1 MKNLGQNYINLAYKQ
16 MQRQNKT
23 LSKCFLNTKNNFFG
37 SLGTFWILSIIL
49 IISSI
54 STNTVQAQHKVE
66 KIVIDAGHGGK
77 DPGASGRYSKEKDVT
92 LAIALAT
99 GKLLKKQFPE
109 IKIIYTRKTDV
120 FIPLKKRA
128 EIANKAKADLFISIH
143 CNANKS
149 SSPHGSETYVMG
161 LHRSEANL
169 KIAKKE
175 NAAILFEDNYENQY
189 DGFDPT
195 SSESHIIFNLF
206 QNTFQAHNLDF
217 AGKLQHYF
225 DYYTPLNNRGVK
237 QAGFWVL
244 YKTTMP
250 GVLIETGFLS
260 NAHDEKFLTSK
271 KGQTKIS
278 RAIVLAVSDYKNG
291 HDASEQAKQKHKP
304 NTAKDKQADT
314 KVVVADKGT
323 KQNTVFKIQFLSL
336 STQKSLSGKKYKAL
350 QPIDSYYYKNMWR
363 YTTGNYKTQ
372 EEAEKQKRKI
382 RKQGFKGAFVVEFKD
397 GKRVK

>member
-1 MKNLGQNYINLAYKQ
+1 MKNLGQNYINLAYEQ

-23 LSKCFLNTKNNFFG
+23 LSAYFLHTKNNFF
-37 SLGTFWILSIIL
+37 STFGTFWTVSIIL

-54 STNTVQAQHKVE
+54 SINTVQAQHKVE

-92 LAIALAT
+92 LAIALTT

-109 IKIIYTRKTDV
+109 IEIIYTRKTDV
-120 FIPLKKRA
+120 FIPLKERA

-143 CNANKS
+143 CNANNS
-149 SSPHGSETYVMG
+149 SSPQGSETYVMG

-195 SSESHIIFNLF
+195 SNESHIIFNLF

-217 AGKLQHYF
+217 AAKVQSYF
-225 DYYTPLNNRGVK
+225 DYYTPLKNRGVK

-260 NAHDEKFLTSK
+260 NANDEKFLTSK
-271 KGQTKIS
+271 KGQAKIS
-278 RAIVLAVSDYKNG
+278 RAIVLAVSDYKSG

-304 NTAKDKQADT
+304 GTEKDTETIALNNNSTSD
-314 KVVVADKGT
+314 
-323 KQNTVFKIQFLSL
+323 NVFKVQFLSL
-336 STQKSLSGKKYKAL
+336 SKQKTLSGKKYKVL
-350 QPIDSYYYKNMWR
+350 QPIESYYYKGMWR
-363 YTTGNYKTQ
+363 YTTGNYTTR
-372 EEAEKQKRKI
+372 EIAEKQKSKI
-382 RKQGFKGAFVVEFKD
+382 RKQGFKEAFVVEFKD

>member
-37 SLGTFWILSIIL
+37 FLGTFWIVYITL
-49 IISSI
+49 IISAI

-77 DPGASGRYSKEKDVT
+77 DPGASGRYSKEKDIT
-92 LAIALAT
+92 LAIALTT
-99 GKLLKKQFPE
+99 GKLLKQQFPE
-109 IKIIYTRKTDV
+109 IEIIYTRKTDV
-120 FIPLKKRA
+120 FIPLKERA
-128 EIANKAKADLFISIH
+128 EIANKNNADLFISIH

-149 SSPHGSETYVMG
+149 SSPHGSETYIMG

-169 KIAKKE
+169 QIAKKE
-175 NAAILFEDNYENQY
+175 NAAILLEDNYENQY

-195 SSESHIIFNLF
+195 SNESHIIFNLF

-217 AGKLQHYF
+217 AGKVQHYF
-225 DYYTPLNNRGVK
+225 DHYTPLKNRGVK

-244 YKTTMP
+244 YKTAMP

-260 NAHDEKFLTSK
+260 NVQDEKFLNSK

-278 RAIVLAVSDYKNG
+278 RSIVLAVSDYKNG
-291 HDASEQAKQKHKP
+291 HDASEEAKQKHKP
-304 NTAKDKQADT
+304 TLNTDT
-314 KVVVADKGT
+314 EIAT
-323 KQNTVFKIQFLSL
+323 TEQNNSSGTVFKVQFLSL
-336 STQKSLSGKKYKAL
+336 SKQKTLNNKKYKAL
-350 QPIDSYYYKNMWR
+350 QPIESYYYKGMWR
-363 YTTGNYKTQ
+363 YTTGHYATREK
-372 EEAEKQKRKI
+372 AETLKAKI
-382 RKQGFKGAFVVEFKD
+382 KKQGFKGAFVVEFKD
-397 GKRVK
+397 GERVK